1 MILMTHV
8 GREDPQTNG
17 KTYGTNKRVEKLLTQ
32 TEEPISWLERSSRVN
47 HSYSWIFKQM
57 NMGWESIKRRHK
69 TLEKWFLERL
79 CVLR

>member
-47 HSYSWIFKQM
+47 HSYS
-57 NMGWESIKRRHK
+57 
-69 TLEKWFLERL
+69 
-79 CVLR
+79 